1 MAKKTT
7 VRKRPAKKSTPAK
20 KKPTTPRKAPAKK
33 KPSAKKKPT
42 TPRKAPSKKKPSTK
56 KKPPAKKK
64 PTTPRKAPSKKKPS
78 TKKKSTTPRKTPA
91 KKRSPAKKKV
101 LVIHDNRIGYGTT
114 KAHKL
119 AEKIDKMK
127 GFKSILDKHHWKPGE
142 KTSPTET
149 NKRERKMVKKADIV
163 VRVVP
168 PSSKTGE
175 KRHEGGQSEVRKTI
189 KASKPFI
196 EIFERDARDSPNRS
210 KQEKNYSKRIPVHL
224 KSGEHLE
231 KGFKKGIEELN
242 KKKL

>member
-7 VRKRPAKKSTPAK
+7 VRKRPAKKTTPAK
-20 KKPTTPRKAPAKK
+20 KR
-33 KPSAKKKPT
+33 
-42 TPRKAPSKKKPSTK
+42 
-56 KKPPAKKK
+56 PPAKKK
-64 PTTPRKAPSKKKPS
+64 PTTPKKA
-78 TKKKSTTPRKTPA
+78 PA
-91 KKRSPAKKKV
+91 KKRPPAKKKHTTPKKTPVKKRPPTNKKV

-149 NKRERKMVKKADIV
+149 NNREQKMVKKADIV

-175 KRHEGGQSEVRKTI
+175 KRHEGAQSEVRKTI

-196 EIFERDARDSPNRS
+196 EIFERGARDSPNRS

-224 KSGEHLE
+224 KSGEHIE
-231 KGFKKGIEELN
+231 KGFKKGIEGLN
-242 KKKL
+242 KKGKKGKKE

>member
-1 MAKKTT
+1 M
-7 VRKRPAKKSTPAK
+7 
-20 KKPTTPRKAPAKK
+20 
-33 KPSAKKKPT
+33 
-42 TPRKAPSKKKPSTK
+42 
-56 KKPPAKKK
+56 
-64 PTTPRKAPSKKKPS
+64 
-78 TKKKSTTPRKTPA
+78 A
-91 KKRSPAKKKV
+91 KKRSPAKKKPAAPKRSPAKKRPTAPKKV
-101 LVIHDNRIGYGTT
+101 LVIHDNRLGYGTT

-149 NKRERKMVKKADIV
+149 NNRERKMVKKADIV

-224 KSGEHLE
+224 KSGELIE
-231 KGFKKGIEELN
+231 KGFKKGIEGLIKKG
-242 KKKL
+242 KKKKKEKA